1 LTNKENKS
9 NQRTENSSDDEIEE
23 EQMDINEIVSKTNT
37 QTIEKEEEGKYSQND
52 FSSIFKVFSFSR

>member
-37 QTIEKEEEGKYSQND
+37 QTIEKKEEGKYSQND
-52 FSSIFKVFSFSR
+52 FSSIFKVFCFSR